1 MLLSRGSSEQGQ
13 AARAETGPGVQVTH
27 PAREA
32 EQIKESPAEGV
43 YIHGLYLD
51 GCAWS
56 GRENKLVDAE
66 PKRLFNPLPVL
77 YVTGVLVSGLSG
89 HGAWHVLL
97 IDAHVHDAAVAPWS
111 ICQCC
116 QVSDLA
122 HHHKRLEA
130 IRAQL

>member
-1 MLLSRGSSEQGQ
+1 M
-13 AARAETGPGVQVTH
+13 TH

-66 PKRLFNPLPVL
+66 PKKLFNPLPVL
-77 YVTGVLVSGLSG
+77 YVTGVLVRDPGCNGSVVDVCLLVVRSLLVLSLQ
-89 HGAWHVLL
+89 HTE
-97 IDAHVHDAAVAPWS
+97 PNTTKS
-111 ICQCC
+111 NT
-116 QVSDLA
+116 
-122 HHHKRLEA
+122 
-130 IRAQL
+130 

>member
-1 MLLSRGSSEQGQ
+1 MSRDRH
-13 AARAETGPGVQVTH
+13 AARTEADFEAETGPGVQVTH

-66 PKRLFNPLPVL
+66 PKKLFNPLPVL
-77 YVTGVLVSGLSG
+77 YVTGVLVSPPGWTHCLKYASHYCSCKSDAPMVSLPRWSG
-89 HGAWHVLL
+89 VQALPTTTK
-97 IDAHVHDAAVAPWS
+97 DSTP
-111 ICQCC
+111 
-116 QVSDLA
+116 
-122 HHHKRLEA
+122 
-130 IRAQL
+130 AQL

>member
-1 MLLSRGSSEQGQ
+1 M
-13 AARAETGPGVQVTH
+13 TH

-66 PKRLFNPLPVL
+66 PKKLFNPLPVL
-77 YVTGVLVSGLSG
+77 YVTGVLVRYSGCSRTVNDVCACFRCG
-89 HGAWHVLL
+89 SVWYVACSMQSPPPPTQAPVLIMPCL
-97 IDAHVHDAAVAPWS
+97 MMSPAFAAM
-111 ICQCC
+111 
-116 QVSDLA
+116 L
-122 HHHKRLEA
+122 
-130 IRAQL
+130 